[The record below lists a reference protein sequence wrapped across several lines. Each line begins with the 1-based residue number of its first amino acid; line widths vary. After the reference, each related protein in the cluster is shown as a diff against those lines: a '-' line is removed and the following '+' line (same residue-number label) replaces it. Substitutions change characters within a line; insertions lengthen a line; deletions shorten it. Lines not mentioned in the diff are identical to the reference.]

1 MDSLMNLAKV
11 LGSKNAGPFYITFD
25 IMFDEEKTFQ
35 RVKESGIITRKLISE
50 LYHVAEEEVSIIDY
64 DAANSIKVTIP
75 RKYASGDLHDSDIYG
90 CQQHAPLANVQVP

>member
-35 RVKESGIITRKLISE
+35 RVK
-50 LYHVAEEEVSIIDY
+50 
-64 DAANSIKVTIP
+64 
-75 RKYASGDLHDSDIYG
+75 
-90 CQQHAPLANVQVP
+90 